1 MAAYFSKGNL
11 AAHFRYPL
19 NKRIGFDGI
28 ETRDL
33 SLRLVLNRAVHDISK
48 RLKARHVTEEYA
60 CNAWRLYVH
69 RAVDDVVL
77 RPILPKYAYKR
88 YFGWL
93 RADIP
98 NFYRGDA
105 LLSFS

>member
-1 MAAYFSKGNL
+1 MAVYFSNDNL
-11 AAHFRYPL
+11 AAHLRYPL

-33 SLRLVLNRAVHDISK
+33 PLRRVLNWAVHDISK
-48 RLKARHVTEEYA
+48 RLKACHVTEEYA
-60 CNAWRLYVH
+60 CHVWRLYVH

-77 RPILPKYAYKR
+77 RPTLPKYAYKR
-88 YFGWL
+88 YFAWL
-93 RADIP
+93 RAHIP

-105 LLSFS
+105 LHSFS